1 MLPPPS
7 VPEPAPHRAAP
18 QRRARRVRRST
29 LAAAT
34 TIALLIVLS
43 GCAGSSDGDAGASE
57 GGTTPTIV
65 VTTTILG
72 DLVNQVVGDDAD
84 VEVLIPPGADP
95 HDYEP
100 SAAQAARVRDADLVV
115 ANGLGLEARLLDTLE
130 AAEDE
135 GVRVLEVAPQ
145 LDPQPFATTEDAD
158 HDHDHDEEAED
169 VSNEHDHEGDDPH
182 VWLDPDRMAEAAGL
196 VAGEIAD
203 ATGLDRATLDER
215 AANYASSA
223 RAAAEEADR
232 LLAVVPADQRVL
244 VTNHDAL
251 GYFARRFGLEVVGVA
266 IPGGSTLAEPS
277 AAEIAELAE
286 LVRSEGVRAV
296 FSETIVPPRVL
307 DALAREAGSQ
317 VAVVELY
324 TDSLGEPGS
333 PAATYAG
340 MIVEDAK
347 RVADGLTGRG

>member
-1 MLPPPS
+1 VLHDPS
-7 VPEPAPHRAAP
+7 PADTDARRGAP
-18 QRRARRVRRST
+18 RRRPRRATRAVVV
-29 LAAAT
+29 AT
-34 TIALLIVLS
+34 ALLTLLA
-43 GCAGSSDGDAGASE
+43 GCAGGAGGDADGSGAVAA
-57 GGTTPTIV
+57 PRIV

-72 DLVNQVVGDDAD
+72 DLVSQIVGDDAD
-84 VEVLIPPGADP
+84 VEILMPPGADP

-100 SAAQAARVRDADLVV
+100 SAAQAARVREADLVV
-115 ANGLGLEARLLDTLE
+115 ANGLGLEARLLDTLD
-130 AAEDE
+130 AAEDD
-135 GVRVLEVAPQ
+135 GVRVLQIAPQ
-145 LDPQPFATTEDAD
+145 LDPLPFQAADRDHGDASEDAS
-158 HDHDHDEEAED
+158 EEG
-169 VSNEHDHEGDDPH
+169 HDHEGDDPH

-196 VAGEIAD
+196 VADEIAD

-215 AANYASSA
+215 AATY
-223 RAAAEEADR
+223 AAAARRAGEDADDI
-232 LLAVVPADQRVL
+232 LDAVPTDQRVL

-251 GYFARRFGLEVVGVA
+251 GYFARRFGLELVGVA

-277 AAEIAELAE
+277 AAEIARLAE

-307 DALAREAGSQ
+307 DALAREAGSD

-340 MIVEDAK
+340 MIVEDAR